1 MRQCKALTTHPCLLW
16 IHHLSQSFLQTT
28 RYAEAK
34 GGLHRES
41 SRRHV
46 CKPTCPRPT
55 VFWPGVTPL
64 LHWDHAA
71 GEKQWMVVVAPGA
84 HAKPQSFEPAG
95 QLVLVGRWAEEVA
108 NLAGCHCRAVEVGRA
123 WGCAHGCQR
132 WRGSGSTCPGHQV
145 HRLPWATRRSPAQE
159 SCCVCFLSFL
169 LYFRSCSRLIHGIH
183 VFSLLSSVVQLLF
196 HIDWWRPGCN
206 PALLV
211 VCLSHFPTPR
221 TCTLSAWPRSERPLI
236 ASLNGWVHIFAALH
250 CVHISL
256 VSLFQAMEMTSQKE
270 KDWVGKESS
279 DTIVEDLEDSHEVP
293 LSYFEREVSL
303 SKELLH
309 QTSCARLLDL
319 SPNGLDMALAAV
331 DLKTYVCLVCK
342 NSTHWSILEAALKA
356 KLTKAMND
364 SENTRFYLS
373 NERLGLSTESS
384 TGGSAQPA
392 GQTEAEGGGADTS
405 SDDEWAL
412 TDEAA
417 AWLLTRGSMGSLLE
431 SSPGIVSNALH
442 FVNLGTWL
450 SLILALL
457 KIWWQGPSMADR
469 SCQQKCA
476 LVAEELMAQSAT
488 NHKMKMFFG
497 HLFHAPPQVRPRCPI
512 YVAGEVFF
520 ADLAG
525 SVSRRT
531 GRDVW
536 KIFVSKAGF
545 LGRILRWPV
554 TANVWRTCQ

>member
-1 MRQCKALTTHPCLLW
+1 MCPVAW
-16 IHHLSQSFLQTT
+16 SQPE
-28 RYAEAK
+28 R
-34 GGLHRES
+34 
-41 SRRHV
+41 
-46 CKPTCPRPT
+46 
-55 VFWPGVTPL
+55 
-64 LHWDHAA
+64 A
-71 GEKQWMVVVAPGA
+71 GP
-84 HAKPQSFEPAG
+84 
-95 QLVLVGRWAEEVA
+95 
-108 NLAGCHCRAVEVGRA
+108 
-123 WGCAHGCQR
+123 
-132 WRGSGSTCPGHQV
+132 
-145 HRLPWATRRSPAQE
+145 
-159 SCCVCFLSFL
+159 
-169 LYFRSCSRLIHGIH
+169 
-183 VFSLLSSVVQLLF
+183 
-196 HIDWWRPGCN
+196 
-206 PALLV
+206 
-211 VCLSHFPTPR
+211 
-221 TCTLSAWPRSERPLI
+221 
-236 ASLNGWVHIFAALH
+236 
-250 CVHISL
+250 
-256 VSLFQAMEMTSQKE
+256 
-270 KDWVGKESS
+270 
-279 DTIVEDLEDSHEVP
+279 
-293 LSYFEREVSL
+293 
-303 SKELLH
+303 
-309 QTSCARLLDL
+309 
-319 SPNGLDMALAAV
+319 ALAAV
-331 DLKTYVCLVCK
+331 DLKIYVCLVCK

-384 TGGSAQPA
+384 TGGSVQPA

-488 NHKMKMFFG
+488 NHKVKVFFG